1 MKKMTGKNT
10 LMLFLTAFIWGT
22 AFVAQSVGMDY
33 IGPFTFTCVR
43 SLIGGIFLIP
53 CICFLD
59 KWRAKNDGAE
69 RLEGNIYIGKVQ
81 NVLLGMQAAFVDI
94 GKEKNTFIHIRDV
107 MPKASNE
114 TGNKNEPLNK
124 YNIKDYIRTEMPIL
138 VQVKKDS
145 TSKKGARVS
154 THMNIS
160 GRYIV
165 LMPNSEFI
173 TVSKK
178 IEDIK
183 EKNRLLNIVKP
194 IVPKGYGI
202 IIRTSA
208 EGKNET
214 EIKEDLDKLIK
225 KWQNILEKYNNLK
238 KQKTFI
244 PKIIYKNQGIIEK
257 LILDLV
263 DKELTRIIANDETT
277 YAEIEKDIKNMQLDS
292 DIKLE
297 LKKGETELD
306 IYDLETQLEK
316 ADNRKVWLKC
326 GGFITIDKTEALTAI
341 DVNSGKYVGTKDL
354 AKTIFTVNKEATV
367 EIAKQVRLRD
377 IGGIIIIDYIDMENK
392 DDKEKILKELE
403 ENLKKDRS
411 KTQVIGFTPLD
422 LLEMTRKHMWS
433 ND

>member
-1 MKKMTGKNT
+1 MQEILVN
-10 LMLFLTAFIWGT
+10 
-22 AFVAQSVGMDY
+22 V
-33 IGPFTFTCVR
+33 
-43 SLIGGIFLIP
+43 
-53 CICFLD
+53 D
-59 KWRAKNDGAE
+59 KQRNKTIVVVENGRLVEKYQENDGAE

-263 DKELTRIIANDETT
+263 DKELTRIIANDGTT

-297 LKKGETELD
+297 LKKGETVLD

>member
-1 MKKMTGKNT
+1 MQEILVN
-10 LMLFLTAFIWGT
+10 
-22 AFVAQSVGMDY
+22 V
-33 IGPFTFTCVR
+33 
-43 SLIGGIFLIP
+43 
-53 CICFLD
+53 D
-59 KWRAKNDGAE
+59 KQRNKTIVVVENGRLVEKYQENDGAE

-183 EKNRLLNIVKP
+183 EKNRLLNIVNP

-277 YAEIEKDIKNMQLDS
+277 YAEIEKDIKNMQIDS

-297 LKKGETELD
+297 LKKGETVLD

>member
-1 MKKMTGKNT
+1 MQEILVN
-10 LMLFLTAFIWGT
+10 
-22 AFVAQSVGMDY
+22 V
-33 IGPFTFTCVR
+33 
-43 SLIGGIFLIP
+43 
-53 CICFLD
+53 D
-59 KWRAKNDGAE
+59 KQRNKTIVVVENGRLVEKYQENDGAE

-194 IVPKGYGI
+194 IVPKEYGI

-297 LKKGETELD
+297 LKKEETVLD

>member
-1 MKKMTGKNT
+1 MQEILVN
-10 LMLFLTAFIWGT
+10 
-22 AFVAQSVGMDY
+22 V
-33 IGPFTFTCVR
+33 
-43 SLIGGIFLIP
+43 
-53 CICFLD
+53 D
-59 KWRAKNDGAE
+59 KQRNKTIVVVENGRLVEKYQENDGAE

-277 YAEIEKDIKNMQLDS
+277 YAEIEKDIKNMQMVRRF
-292 DIKLE
+292 
-297 LKKGETELD
+297 LKK
-306 IYDLETQLEK
+306 Y
-316 ADNRKVWLKC
+316 
-326 GGFITIDKTEALTAI
+326 
-341 DVNSGKYVGTKDL
+341 
-354 AKTIFTVNKEATV
+354 
-367 EIAKQVRLRD
+367 
-377 IGGIIIIDYIDMENK
+377 
-392 DDKEKILKELE
+392 
-403 ENLKKDRS
+403 
-411 KTQVIGFTPLD
+411 
-422 LLEMTRKHMWS
+422 
-433 ND
+433 

>member
-1 MKKMTGKNT
+1 MQEILVN
-10 LMLFLTAFIWGT
+10 
-22 AFVAQSVGMDY
+22 V
-33 IGPFTFTCVR
+33 
-43 SLIGGIFLIP
+43 
-53 CICFLD
+53 D
-59 KWRAKNDGAE
+59 KQRNKTIVVVENGRLVEKYQENDGAE

-277 YAEIEKDIKNMQLDS
+277 YAEIEKDIKNMQIDS

-297 LKKGETELD
+297 LKKGETVLD

-341 DVNSGKYVGTKDL
+341 DVNSGKYVGTKHL

>member
-1 MKKMTGKNT
+1 MQEILVN
-10 LMLFLTAFIWGT
+10 
-22 AFVAQSVGMDY
+22 V
-33 IGPFTFTCVR
+33 
-43 SLIGGIFLIP
+43 
-53 CICFLD
+53 D
-59 KWRAKNDGAE
+59 KQRNKTIVVVENGRLVEKYQENDGAE

-114 TGNKNEPLNK
+114 TENKNEPLNK

-297 LKKGETELD
+297 LKKGETVLD

>member
-1 MKKMTGKNT
+1 MQEILVN
-10 LMLFLTAFIWGT
+10 
-22 AFVAQSVGMDY
+22 V
-33 IGPFTFTCVR
+33 
-43 SLIGGIFLIP
+43 
-53 CICFLD
+53 D
-59 KWRAKNDGAE
+59 KQRNKTIVVVENGRLVEKYQENDGAE

-277 YAEIEKDIKNMQLDS
+277 YAEIEKDIKNMHLDS

-297 LKKGETELD
+297 LKKGETVLD

-341 DVNSGKYVGTKDL
+341 DVNSGKYTGR
-354 AKTIFTVNKEATV
+354 NKETKELALLRVNREATI
-367 EIAKQVRLRD
+367 EIAKQIRLRN
-377 IGGIIIIDYIDMENK
+377 ISGIIVIDYIDMLK
-392 DDKEKILKELE
+392 DEERKQILDLLDKE
-403 ENLKKDRS
+403 LKKDRS
-411 KTQVIGFTPLD
+411 KTQVVGFTQLD
-422 LLEMTRKHMWS
+422 LLEMTRKKI
-433 ND
+433 

>member
-1 MKKMTGKNT
+1 MQEILVN
-10 LMLFLTAFIWGT
+10 
-22 AFVAQSVGMDY
+22 V
-33 IGPFTFTCVR
+33 
-43 SLIGGIFLIP
+43 
-53 CICFLD
+53 D
-59 KWRAKNDGAE
+59 KQRNKTIVVVENGRLVEKYQENDGAE

-297 LKKGETELD
+297 LKKGETVLD

-377 IGGIIIIDYIDMENK
+377 IGGIIISDYIDMENK

>member
-1 MKKMTGKNT
+1 MQEILVN
-10 LMLFLTAFIWGT
+10 
-22 AFVAQSVGMDY
+22 V
-33 IGPFTFTCVR
+33 
-43 SLIGGIFLIP
+43 
-53 CICFLD
+53 D
-59 KWRAKNDGAE
+59 KQRNKTIVVVENGRLVEKYQENDGAE

-277 YAEIEKDIKNMQLDS
+277 YAEIEKDIKNMQIDS

-297 LKKGETELD
+297 LKKGETVLD

-341 DVNSGKYVGTKDL
+341 DVNSGKYVVTKYL

>member
-1 MKKMTGKNT
+1 MQEILVN
-10 LMLFLTAFIWGT
+10 
-22 AFVAQSVGMDY
+22 V
-33 IGPFTFTCVR
+33 
-43 SLIGGIFLIP
+43 
-53 CICFLD
+53 D
-59 KWRAKNDGAE
+59 KQRNKTIVVVENGRLVEKYQENDGAE

-138 VQVKKDS
+138 VKVKKDS

-297 LKKGETELD
+297 LKKGETVLD